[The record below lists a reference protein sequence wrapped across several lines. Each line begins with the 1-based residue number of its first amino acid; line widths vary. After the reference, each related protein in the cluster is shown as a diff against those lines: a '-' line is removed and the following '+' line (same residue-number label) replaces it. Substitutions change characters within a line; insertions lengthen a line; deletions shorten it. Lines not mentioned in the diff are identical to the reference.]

1 LTEPPAKPLPDCAVA
16 ITGGT
21 SGVGLATAHAF
32 AAAGVTRI
40 ALIGRDPQRGAAARQ
55 HVLNAHPGLDLHY
68 VRADAA
74 DEQSAVSAA
83 HTVNALLEGLDV
95 LVNSTQSHWTP
106 ELLKRTPIA
115 SLSHILHDQ
124 AMPPINMSAAAL
136 PYMTQ
141 RQFGVIINI
150 ASDAAKLATP
160 GESVIGAAMAA
171 IVMFTRALAIEAKR
185 DGIRVNALTPSLLSG
200 TPGAD
205 RVMAEGFSK
214 KLFEKA
220 AAMADL
226 GVPEPDDLA
235 GLIVF
240 LAGPGA
246 ARITGQAISVN
257 GGISAA

>member
-1 LTEPPAKPLPDCAVA
+1 
-16 ITGGT
+16 
-21 SGVGLATAHAF
+21 
-32 AAAGVTRI
+32 
-40 ALIGRDPQRGAAARQ
+40 
-55 HVLNAHPGLDLHY
+55 
-68 VRADAA
+68 
-74 DEQSAVSAA
+74 
-83 HTVNALLEGLDV
+83 
-95 LVNSTQSHWTP
+95 
-106 ELLKRTPIA
+106 
-115 SLSHILHDQ
+115 
-124 AMPPINMSAAAL
+124 
-136 PYMTQ
+136 
-141 RQFGVIINI
+141 VIINI